1 MRIIG
6 KTKDGFIIEASRD
19 DVAAM
24 EGLYSHQKK
33 FEVGDLIDING
44 LFNRYRSVDMAFNDI
59 DRLRNSAENII
70 KAASWI
76 EEFREK

>member
-1 MRIIG
+1 M
-6 KTKDGFIIEASRD
+6 K
-19 DVAAM
+19 
-24 EGLYSHQKK
+24 
-33 FEVGDLIDING
+33 G